1 MTAIRKNLLSNPKG
15 VSINTNN
22 LARQLIT
29 HIRTLDPD
37 LKRPIITV
45 GIGTDR
51 STGDSLGPLVGTLL
65 AERLGEKHSLHV
77 FGTLEQPVHAVNIA
91 DQLKTIFKEFED
103 PIIIAVDACLGKSQ
117 SIGMINL
124 GVGPIKPGAA
134 VKKELPQVGDLHLTA
149 IVNVGGYL
157 EHLVLQSTRLGLV
170 MNLAK
175 AISDILYFTYW
186 QLQIEA
192 LKKVP

>member
-77 FGTLEQPVHAVNIA
+77 FGTLEQPVHAVYIA